1 MVKSMREFTLT
12 GFSYRH
18 FGNLGSFV
26 SRVFESLFHVNIG
39 DFLEAA
45 DLRIYP
51 EAYKAM
57 VCFLTLLLGILGAL
71 ATLLIAWLAIP
82 RLLAFPGILITV
94 GIIVAIPILVLF
106 LGAGIPK
113 ILAFNRG
120 SNLDAEI
127 PYASAYMSIMATGG
141 LSPFTSLQRLK
152 NFPLLPNIAKV
163 AKKMDIEVKALG
175 IDPVTAME
183 KSAEKLPSRD
193 YRDLMSSYASTLRG
207 GGDVL
212 HYLLIRTETLF
223 RDQAA
228 KLRAFG
234 ERTSM
239 LMEVYIAI
247 VVLTALSL
255 YTMYAS
261 SIAFE
266 SAFAFALFGKES
278 FILFAWI
285 LIPAI
290 SIAFLYLSDISQQH
304 YPVSEWRPYKVF
316 AAFLP
321 LMGFLFATMAIPFMV
336 SDLQYQPFF
345 KPFVAFITGIRNA
358 LGLERGYEPTIGI
371 SIALLSCTVPG
382 AIAHTY
388 FFAKSKGLEE
398 DITNFL
404 RDLVEV
410 RKTGLSPEKCIVNLC
425 SRSYG
430 RLTKYLRVVSKQLR
444 WGMPFR
450 TIYTSFAEHV
460 RSWLALVN
468 MYLLVDAI
476 EVGGGSPETL
486 ETVAKFSEMISSQ
499 EKERK
504 AMLRPLIIIPY
515 IGAGIMLISTIVF
528 LGYMRSVMGMFRRY
542 GSAVLPFAEFA
553 TLLLPPLV
561 IQSFLMGLVT
571 GKMSAGSMSAGF
583 KHAAILTVMSLI
595 VTWIAPF
602 ITIPITF
609 TGV

>member
-1 MVKSMREFTLT
+1 MKDFTLT

-18 FGNLGSFV
+18 FWRLGSFA
-26 SRVFESLFHVNIG
+26 SKVFKSIFHANIE
-39 DFLEAA
+39 DSLEAA

-51 EAYKAM
+51 EAYASM
-57 VCFLTLLLGILGAL
+57 VGFLTLLLGIVGSAV
-71 ATLLIAWLAIP
+71 TI
-82 RLLAFPGILITV
+82 LLAWFLAPWLLVLPGILITV
-94 GIIVAIPILVLF
+94 GIIIAIPFLTLF
-106 LGAGIPK
+106 LGASIPK

-141 LSPFTSLQRLK
+141 LSPFASLQRLK

-163 AKKMDIEVKALG
+163 AKKMDIDVKALG
-175 IDPVTAME
+175 MDPVTAME

-212 HYLLIRTETLF
+212 HYLLVRTETLF

-247 VVLTALSL
+247 VVLLALSL

-321 LMGFLFATMAIPFMV
+321 LMGFLFATLALPFLV
-336 SDLQYQPFF
+336 ADLQYQPFF
-345 KPFVAFITGIRNA
+345 KPFAGFVTAIRSA
-358 LGLERGYEPTIGI
+358 LGLERGYEATIGI
-371 SIALLSCTVPG
+371 SIALLSCAIPG
-382 AIAHTY
+382 TIAHYY

-430 RLTKYLRVVSKQLR
+430 RLTRYLSIVSNQLR

-486 ETVAKFSEMISSQ
+486 ETVAEFSEMISSQ
-499 EKERK
+499 EKERR
-504 AMLRPLIIIPY
+504 AMLRPMMVIPY
-515 IGAGIMLISTIVF
+515 IGAGILLISTIVF
-528 LGYMRSVMGMFRRY
+528 LGFMRSIMGMFRRY

-553 TLLLPPLV
+553 TLFLPPLV

-571 GKMSAGSMSAGF
+571 GKMSAGSISAGF
-583 KHAAILTVMSLI
+583 KHAAVLTVFSLV

-602 ITIPITF
+602 ITIPITLA
-609 TGV
+609 GV